1 MRYLIEVDKNWKVT
15 ITSPS
20 RPDWKYERGLLERVD
35 DSRGASLPMPPHGE
49 LSSTE
54 EWTVQL
60 IEDLYDRITGRDP
73 QDNDTQRFGSYLFD
87 TLVGRAAWED
97 MMSTA
102 VDLGEKMIELA
113 LSWPKNENDLHRLN
127 WEMMY
132 HPTQGRFFAAGFLD
146 PQLDLAITRVVTGTG
161 GPLWKARQAES
172 PPRVLFVIGTA
183 ETEASIRPGAEYV
196 GLLRQLNYDGRSIHS
211 RVLQQASPTLIKHEI
226 KRFHP
231 DVVHFISHGD
241 INPENGRG
249 YLTLATEKQ
258 DQGSV
263 GGDPYYADQLI
274 SFLRVEGSCPPMVV
288 LSACFSAGDN
298 TGRMLGAHQAAPL
311 AAELVAGGVPIVIGM
326 AGRVSDRGCR
336 LFTISFG
343 QTLLQGSAVVR
354 AAAEARWAAF
364 FQGDT
369 QKTVDWA
376 FPTVFMAEA
385 VDPAYVPVNVSE
397 NDLSLEIK
405 KRIKAYDLNR
415 DPVFCGRNEFFDAFY
430 DLFEGR
436 DDPKSVLAIYT
447 NKPAPRLGR
456 TRLLQELAAQALRD
470 AHVPCMICS
479 DQADWEPGIKHSG
492 QLAVELLKAI
502 ANARKAF
509 KLDLPFDSQML
520 ALLSGKKPI
529 DIHYLKESY
538 APNIAFS
545 EVIKHFSKLEKE
557 LAPTT
562 DSLKEAISIDLA
574 ALAEDARLKHEVTKR
589 MKGRVL
595 VFLDDVHQYD
605 EAATDLFNSLLGPFG
620 LGTDDEPVPVIL
632 TFSKGTAADHYLTP
646 MLEKRSS
653 KPWLNLKQL
662 EPLNS
667 NGEDLI
673 ACGQVLMHPFR
684 REMRPGISD
693 TPWAVNDAFRNKM
706 YIDALESVFRNSFEG
721 IPDLLF
727 EGRMYG
733 PVEGARLVDY
743 LIDANDE
750 AVMEAMKQRRG
761 Q

>member
-1 MRYLIEVDKNWKVT
+1 
-15 ITSPS
+15 
-20 RPDWKYERGLLERVD
+20 
-35 DSRGASLPMPPHGE
+35 
-49 LSSTE
+49 
-54 EWTVQL
+54 
-60 IEDLYDRITGRDP
+60 DLYDRITRRDP
-73 QDNDTQRFGSYLFD
+73 QGDDTQRFGSYLFD
-87 TLVGRAAWED
+87 TLVGRAAWEV
-97 MMSTA
+97 MVNA
-102 VDLGEKMIELA
+102 AGEAGEKMMELA

-132 HPTQGRFFAAGFLD
+132 HPTQGRFFAAGLLD
-146 PQLDLAITRVVTGTG
+146 PPLDLAITRVVTGTG
-161 GPLWKARQAES
+161 GVLWKARQAGS

-211 RVLQQASPTLIKHEI
+211 RVLQQASPALIEHEI

-231 DVVHFISHGD
+231 DVVHFICHGD
-241 INPENGRG
+241 INPGNGRG
-249 YLTLATEKQ
+249 YLVLATENQ
-258 DQGSV
+258 ERGT
-263 GGDPYYADQLI
+263 GAGDPYYADQLI
-274 SFLRVEGSCPPMVV
+274 NFLRVEGSCPPMVV

-336 LFTISFG
+336 LFTTSFG
-343 QTLLQGSAVVR
+343 QTLLQGSPVVR
-354 AAAEARWAAF
+354 AATEARWAAF
-364 FQGDT
+364 YQVDA

-376 FPTVFMAEA
+376 FPTIFMAEA

-430 DLFEGR
+430 ELFERG
-436 DDPKSVLAIYT
+436 DDRKSVMAIYT

-492 QLAVELLKAI
+492 QLAVELLRAI

-509 KLDLPFDSQML
+509 KLDLPFDSIL
-520 ALLSGKKPI
+520 LRLLSQKKPI
-529 DIHYLKESY
+529 DIRRLQESY
-538 APNIAFS
+538 PPAIAFS
-545 EVIKHFSKLEKE
+545 ELVKHFDKFDKE
-557 LAPTT
+557 LALAT

-574 ALAEDARLKHEVTKR
+574 RLAEDARQKHECTKK
-589 MKGRVL
+589 MNGRVL

-620 LGTDDEPVPVIL
+620 LGTDDEPAPVIL

-662 EPLNS
+662 EPLRPD
-667 NGEDLI
+667 GEDLI
-673 ACGQVLMHPFR
+673 ACGQVLMHPFK

-693 TPWAVNDAFRNKM
+693 RPWAVNDAFKNKQ
-706 YIDALESVFRNSFEG
+706 YAAALELMFRSSFEG

-727 EGRMYG
+727 EGRIYI
-733 PVEGARLVDY
+733 PVDGARRMDY